1 MHSMLSVGAEQRP
14 MLADLVLKN
23 QWVTTYI
30 KERFSTHQSQNV
42 AKTGAGTSDGS
53 TLVDNHMSSPDG
65 STWQTCKMS
74 DDNLEESCS
83 KRHGKHN
90 ESDASNCT
98 V

>member
-1 MHSMLSVGAEQRP
+1 MLSVDAEQRP

-30 KERFSTHQSQNV
+30 KARFSTHQSQNV

-53 TLVDNHMSSPDG
+53 TLVDNHMSSPG
-65 STWQTCKMS
+65 
-74 DDNLEESCS
+74 ESCS

-90 ESDASNCT
+90 ESDASNHT